1 MADLQNKVADQA
13 GIIVQLTDQKSEFQN
28 IKSQWL
34 LQKQDFQGQVV
45 LLKKRVKRQNLNGI
59 LKDVGLGVLTTAL
72 IAIIVK
78 HEIEK

>member
-45 LLKKRVKRQNLNGI
+45 LLKKRVKSQNLNGI

>member
-45 LLKKRVKRQNLNGI
+45 LLKKRVKSQNLNGI

-72 IAIIVK
+72 IGIIVK